1 MPSLPAQDLRS
12 NIGTWAVS
20 TCQAPAI
27 ARIITDAYSSEKFD
41 PGFQGQDLE
50 TVYFDTRGFALRK
63 ARSRSDQYLTLRIRC
78 YKPSGALGAGLPA
91 LGAGLLTPPTYALS
105 AKTEGQKFRVQI
117 DPNDAEAA
125 ISGNYTNLWPAA
137 LPGDLLARL
146 LSIAGD
152 DPLVPVVQVCCRRY
166 AVENQQDRFTFD
178 LGVTT
183 DTGKKLGTNVLEFK
197 STSPVASAL
206 PALAQLSLR
215 PMKLSKFHWATMWR

>member
-20 TCQAPAI
+20 MCQAPTVAKI
-27 ARIITDAYSSEKFD
+27 LTDAYPSEKFD
-41 PGFQGQDLE
+41 PSFQGQDLE
-50 TVYFDTRGFALRK
+50 TTYFDTRGFALRK

-78 YKPSGALGAGLPA
+78 YKPSYV
-91 LGAGLLTPPTYALS
+91 YALS

-197 STSPVASAL
+197 STSPVASAP

-215 PMKLSKFHWATMWR
+215 PMKLSKFLWATMWR

>member
-1 MPSLPAQDLRS
+1 MPTIPAQDLLS

-20 TCQAPAI
+20 TCQAPAV
-27 ARIITDAYSSEKFD
+27 ARIITDAYPSEKFD
-41 PGFQGQDLE
+41 PAFQGQDLE
-50 TVYFDTRGFALRK
+50 TVYFDTRAFALRK

-91 LGAGLLTPPTYALS
+91 LGAGLTTPPTYALS
-105 AKTEGQKFRVQI
+105 AKTEGQKFRAQI

-152 DPLVPVVQVCCRRY
+152 DPLVPVVHLMPAPFRQ
-166 AVENQQDRFTFD
+166 A
-178 LGVTT
+178 GVGGWHGSRA
-183 DTGKKLGTNVLEFK
+183 GKSDSEAKVFVGHHFAMR
-197 STSPVASAL
+197 STIVPILRATSSVSSNAL
-206 PALAQLSLR
+206 PSR
-215 PMKLSKFHWATMWR
+215 